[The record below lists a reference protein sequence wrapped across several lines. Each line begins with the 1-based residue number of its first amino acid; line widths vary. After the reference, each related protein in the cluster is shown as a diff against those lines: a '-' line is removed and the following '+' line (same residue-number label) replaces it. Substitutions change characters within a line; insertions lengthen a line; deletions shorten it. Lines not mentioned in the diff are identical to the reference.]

1 MGCGG
6 CGTETIITNLQPSAR
21 DPSTHGTQKQEQLI
35 CNQVA
40 PGNIVIKQ

>member
-1 MGCGG
+1 MECGG
-6 CGTETIITNLQPSAR
+6 CGTETIITNLQPS
-21 DPSTHGTQKQEQLI
+21 DPSTHRTQKQEQLI